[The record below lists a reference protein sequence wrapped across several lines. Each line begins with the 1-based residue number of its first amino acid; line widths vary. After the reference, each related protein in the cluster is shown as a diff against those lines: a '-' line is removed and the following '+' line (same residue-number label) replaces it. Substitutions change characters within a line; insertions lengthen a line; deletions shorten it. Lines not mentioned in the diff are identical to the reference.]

1 MRDDDLNSRQRV
13 WFLDE
18 ARGLSILLMVLHHG
32 AYDAAFLLGWP
43 LDFLSAGW
51 FGIIRTFFVGV
62 FVLISG
68 CACRFSRSNLRR
80 GARCLLLA
88 AGLSAITAFLIPA
101 QRIRFGILH
110 LLGCAMLLFA
120 FLQPLL
126 DRIPPLSA
134 PVWACFF
141 FSFVFRSPADG
152 WASVPCKYSFPAVC
166 FKTPL
171 PRRWD
176 FPGRAI
182 IPPTTSR

>member
-68 CACRFSRSNLRR
+68 CA
-80 GARCLLLA
+80 
-88 AGLSAITAFLIPA
+88 AG
-101 QRIRFGILH
+101 
-110 LLGCAMLLFA
+110 
-120 FLQPLL
+120 
-126 DRIPPLSA
+126 
-134 PVWACFF
+134 
-141 FSFVFRSPADG
+141 
-152 WASVPCKYSFPAVC
+152 FPAAIC
-166 FKTPL
+166 AGAHGAFYWRQGCPPSPL
-171 PRRWD
+171 
-176 FPGRAI
+176 F
-182 IPPTTSR
+182 